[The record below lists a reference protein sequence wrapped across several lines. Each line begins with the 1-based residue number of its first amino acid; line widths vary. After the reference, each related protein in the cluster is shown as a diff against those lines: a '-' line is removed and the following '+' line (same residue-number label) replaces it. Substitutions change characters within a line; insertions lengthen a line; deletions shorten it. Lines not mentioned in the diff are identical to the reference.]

1 MDLIFGSNPGL
12 TASAFKKQELL
23 KEIVE
28 IEVNGVVRQESE
40 QVDAD
45 GLENMLEDRETA
57 KNEIA
62 DASGDSDE
70 VLSEEDKLEM
80 DELRTMISNSYPG
93 YYSHDGS
100 EFDNDMMTDEQM
112 ENLSMYGDP
121 SGRQAYDD
129 DDDDDDDDYYREADP
144 ALSSSSSSGI
154 KIEEVIATYNSWLE
168 TKKEEKVLEETK
180 QFVVFCDLD
189 GVLVD
194 FEAGVQKLFKKKK
207 TSGMYVFNILYL
219 INLLPIQSNLI

>member
-23 KEIVE
+23 KEVVE
-28 IEVNGVVRQESE
+28 IEVDGIVGQESE
-40 QVDAD
+40 QVGAD

-62 DASGDSDE
+62 DASGDGDE

-80 DELRTMISNSYPG
+80 DELSTMISNSYPG

-100 EFDNDMMTDEQM
+100 EFDDDMMTDEQM
-112 ENLSMYGDP
+112 ENLNMYGDP

-129 DDDDDDDDYYREADP
+129 DDDDYYREVDLAR
-144 ALSSSSSSGI
+144 SSGI
-154 KIEEVIATYNSWLE
+154 KIEEVIATYDSWLE

-207 TSGMYVFNILYL
+207 TSGMYVFNIPYL
-219 INLLPIQSNLI
+219 INLLPTWSNFIEFNII